1 MDNGKGGFD
10 SVSKEF
16 VEEAEQEKLTALK
29 NSLDKLAGQEETDT
43 SYIRPGGGP
52 VNFYRIDRIFR
63 LGEEIPVK
71 GSRFK
76 VRSIDH
82 VSGIMTL
89 KLLPRRR

>member
-1 MDNGKGGFD
+1 MTQ
-10 SVSKEF
+10 S
-16 VEEAEQEKLTALK
+16 
-29 NSLDKLAGQEETDT
+29 
-43 SYIRPGGGP
+43 P